1 MPPMSRAPSFAQRLP
16 PWLLGLGLAA
26 VFGVGVHGPAGDS
39 AAPVAAAADS
49 ARTDAPYAVEV
60 PPRPD
65 PIAEAWREAA
75 SHPPRPRTA
84 AEKEKGKDDGPR
96 PWERPNTI
104 ASTSL
109 CEKFPHNPVLL
120 LGKKGSLDAGHAEY
134 PSVVMARGLF
144 WLFYSAYGAHH
155 RWEIAAA
162 VAPDG
167 INWTKLGVVFAPDTT
182 AAAWDSTTIAFP
194 SVIVDPDAPP
204 DERFRMWYAGK
215 RGAPYDGFGYAT
227 SPNGRDWRRRGCV
240 LAVGPRGDW
249 DGAQIV
255 DPCVVRA
262 GGGYRMYYCGSRDAD
277 GLFAVGLAL
286 SGDGLNWVKYPD
298 NPIYDLAG
306 DKEHRGLY
314 TADVMPRGDGSCIL
328 FASAPSPADEYEV
341 HAVFSADGF
350 SFKPEERQVVLAP
363 SRDGTWD
370 DAMVYG
376 MDGLERGE
384 YVYLWF
390 NGIYDRNVTQGGEV
404 GLARVKTSELLR
416 LLAVH

>member
-1 MPPMSRAPSFAQRLP
+1 MSRAPSFAQRLT

-26 VFGVGVHGPAGDS
+26 
-39 AAPVAAAADS
+39 AAADS
-49 ARTDAPYAVEV
+49 TPAGDPYAIEV

-65 PIAEAWREAA
+65 PIAEAWRDAE
-75 SHPPRPRTA
+75 SRPPRPRTA
-84 AEKEKGKDDGPR
+84 AEKQKGKDDGPR

-134 PSVVMARGLF
+134 PSVVTARGLF

-194 SVIVDPDAPP
+194 SVIVDPEAPP
-204 DERFRMWYAGK
+204 GERFRMWYAGK
-215 RGAPYDGFGYAT
+215 RDALYDGFGYAT
-227 SPNGRDWRRRGCV
+227 SPNGRDWTRHGRV

-262 GGGYRMYYCGSRDAD
+262 GAGYRLYYCGSRDAD
-277 GLFAVGLAL
+277 GLFAVGVAL
-286 SGDGLNWVKYPD
+286 SADGVNWVKHPD
-298 NPIYDLAG
+298 NPIYDPGAG
-306 DKEHRGLY
+306 GEQSGLY
-314 TADVMPRGDGSCIL
+314 TAEVVPREDGSSIL
-328 FASAPSPADEYEV
+328 FASAPTREKEYEV
-341 HAVFSADGF
+341 HAVYSADGLTF
-350 SFKPEERQVVLAP
+350 DPDGQEVVLAP

-376 MDGLERGE
+376 MDGIERGD
-384 YVYLWF
+384 YFYLWF
-390 NGIYDRNVTQGGEV
+390 NGIYDLNVTQGGEV

-416 LLAVH
+416 LLAAE